1 MNSDKPLATL
11 FIAFYNQ
18 ENFVEDA
25 VKGALSQ
32 TYENLEIILSDDCS
46 TDRTFDEIKRWTK
59 EYEGPHNIIINRNE
73 RNLGLVP
80 HMNKIFFEM
89 SHGDYLFANGGD
101 DISLLNRI
109 TDGVEYFLKDN
120 TVSGVTLASI
130 YIDGNGNETKRMHL
144 EKDHRYTITD
154 KKYLSNKSFMCGMGM
169 FGFKREVLDVFGPL
183 NDGCQTEDSCLRFR
197 ALLLGDVIASAK
209 YGVKYR
215 IHGNNISIGNTIF
228 KLKTRPIAE
237 QYRKDLEVVKD
248 RISPKLYSILR
259 KKINYY
265 IINRETESVCAL
277 SSSKA
282 KKLLFYIRRRIATFI
297 FIKFIR
303 AFFWL

>member
-46 TDRTFDEIKRWTK
+46 TDRTFDEIRKWTK
-59 EYEGPHNIIINRNE
+59 EYEGPHKIIINRNDK
-73 RNLGLVP
+73 NLGLVP
-80 HMNKIFFEM
+80 HMNIILFELA
-89 SHGDYLFANGGD
+89 HGDYIFANGGD
-101 DISLLNRI
+101 DISLPNRI
-109 TDGVEYFLKDN
+109 SDGMNLFLNDD
-120 TVSGVTLASI
+120 TISGVTFASI
-130 YIDGNGNETKRMHL
+130 YIDKDGKEFDRMHL
-144 EKDHRYTITD
+144 EKNARYSLTD
-154 KKYLSNKSFMCGMGM
+154 KNYLSSTSFMCGRGM
-169 FGFKREVLDVFGPL
+169 FGFKRGVLYLFGPL
-183 NDGCQTEDSCLRFR
+183 NDNCQTEDSCLRFR
-197 ALLLGDVIASAK
+197 ALLLGDVVAYAK

-237 QYRKDLEVVKD
+237 QYRKDLETVKD
-248 RISPKLYSILR
+248 RIDPNLYTILR

-265 IINRETESVCAL
+265 EINRETESVFAL
-277 SSSKA
+277 SSSKV
-282 KKLLFYIRRRIATFI
+282 KKVFYRIRRKIACYIYNREIQNYF
-297 FIKFIR
+297 
-303 AFFWL
+303 